1 VNIDRLIDR
10 IEKALREDST
20 TDPVF
25 HALAKEYAKYRT
37 QIDERLEHCVTL
49 IRSGKDF
56 AARELAEQP
65 PDVLTLMEKLS
76 FANDGKWR
84 SACEEK
90 GLYLGPNWAEEHVD
104 LLNGLYDKEIT
115 EDSPLFREY
124 RTAARSR
131 DEEKTFKI
139 LKMILKAN
147 PDHGAAKRHFGQ
159 LSVKIQE
166 NKITE
171 LGELIQ
177 AGREAEFLDLML
189 EIEETDWVVQP
200 KGDLWENALAVREGV
215 ERRIAKL
222 RLEEIL
228 VELASFRAADDWKG
242 SLSLVGEFFN
252 LAQEHALEGELEADD
267 INVYNEYK
275 EWAEELADEAKA
287 ERELEGLVS
296 RFKNR
301 LAEIRQAETAG
312 GKTLEVYLEEQ
323 NELRKFRQDFQDLGK
338 SLSAEI
344 MMDLQKAENQVKNRI
359 LRLQGRTKRL
369 WIAGVFA
376 FLLVAVGA
384 VAGLWWLSG
393 FWNARNEAE
402 RIATDASSTPIQQ
415 WEKLSAYSADY
426 GNYLEDDKVS
436 AFLDQAIENVFAG
449 AAENLVQE
457 SQDAFLLK
465 TQDKALP
472 FIDKDE
478 VERRRAGVV
487 VKMCDR
493 VLSAIDDN
501 PDFEMRTG
509 RDFLELF
516 EEAPRIAKDEDGKQ
530 LPLKEVDYYR
540 FQENKF
546 VMPKLQQI
554 AVAMARME
562 DTNDRMQQR
571 FSSLERKIK
580 GFQDEVMAAWKKFR
594 ETGEVDHGILAQE
607 KYLDG
612 LDAETREFSGKE
624 AIDPNDYREI
634 RDALRELRKRWRSFS
649 KEVESKSGSRIDTLL
664 DGAEQMATSLAR
676 ADASEKAA
684 KLKEMGEL
692 LAQVTEIDKKAA
704 SDELKMSPGQERRL
718 RALLEL
724 RNETLAKIKKAGE
737 AKESA
742 GSAGSLKDYFFSLE
756 QGLDADA
763 FSGDEVNYV
772 RTVLSHR
779 NKFSNDKG
787 ELSKKLFLK
796 GPSEIWDKLEKG
808 EIALIPDDSKAE
820 YDYLKALLEKY
831 SLLNLWSYRLVECSP
846 LPTGRSG
853 VYNTNKKVVLPSLVS
868 YGEVEEDTTRKNFDD
883 QGNPISNPSSKLI
896 QSGRFHWNGEVQGR
910 VFESTHFGGGIRGLM
925 VDTPKISPE
934 SQFLRLHLDRRMDP
948 NTRSLVGPLMELLEV
963 VIAEPSISPL
973 LKAYLH
979 MEIVELMKKKPAAW
993 GVALSAQ
1000 LIQDYQD
1007 LLARTK
1013 VRIRPTDWMDEQA
1026 YKDLSA
1032 ALAAFYKGIGKRDYF
1047 PESRFTLDLLGQL
1060 QKIQFTYVGYVDGE
1074 GKNRIAANPP
1084 PMYWGLQKGAG
1095 SQLDLA
1101 QASARSAP
1109 NFQPHSPLIATDPSL
1124 DEVLARSYSEAKVQ
1138 VGKYGSVADLLPID
1152 FTRN

>member
-1 VNIDRLIDR
+1 MNIDRLIDR

-301 LAEIRQAETAG
+301 LAEMRQAETAG

-344 MMDLQKAENQVKNRI
+344 MMDLQKAENHVKNRI

-402 RIATDASSTPIQQ
+402 RIATDASSTPIQ
-415 WEKLSAYSADY
+415 
-426 GNYLEDDKVS
+426 
-436 AFLDQAIENVFAG
+436 
-449 AAENLVQE
+449 
-457 SQDAFLLK
+457 
-465 TQDKALP
+465 
-472 FIDKDE
+472 
-478 VERRRAGVV
+478 
-487 VKMCDR
+487 
-493 VLSAIDDN
+493 
-501 PDFEMRTG
+501 
-509 RDFLELF
+509 
-516 EEAPRIAKDEDGKQ
+516 
-530 LPLKEVDYYR
+530 
-540 FQENKF
+540 
-546 VMPKLQQI
+546 
-554 AVAMARME
+554 
-562 DTNDRMQQR
+562 
-571 FSSLERKIK
+571 
-580 GFQDEVMAAWKKFR
+580 
-594 ETGEVDHGILAQE
+594 
-607 KYLDG
+607 
-612 LDAETREFSGKE
+612 
-624 AIDPNDYREI
+624 
-634 RDALRELRKRWRSFS
+634 
-649 KEVESKSGSRIDTLL
+649 
-664 DGAEQMATSLAR
+664 
-676 ADASEKAA
+676 
-684 KLKEMGEL
+684 
-692 LAQVTEIDKKAA
+692 
-704 SDELKMSPGQERRL
+704 
-718 RALLEL
+718 
-724 RNETLAKIKKAGE
+724 
-737 AKESA
+737 
-742 GSAGSLKDYFFSLE
+742 
-756 QGLDADA
+756 
-763 FSGDEVNYV
+763 
-772 RTVLSHR
+772 
-779 NKFSNDKG
+779 
-787 ELSKKLFLK
+787 
-796 GPSEIWDKLEKG
+796 
-808 EIALIPDDSKAE
+808 
-820 YDYLKALLEKY
+820 
-831 SLLNLWSYRLVECSP
+831 
-846 LPTGRSG
+846 
-853 VYNTNKKVVLPSLVS
+853 
-868 YGEVEEDTTRKNFDD
+868 
-883 QGNPISNPSSKLI
+883 
-896 QSGRFHWNGEVQGR
+896 
-910 VFESTHFGGGIRGLM
+910 
-925 VDTPKISPE
+925 
-934 SQFLRLHLDRRMDP
+934 
-948 NTRSLVGPLMELLEV
+948 
-963 VIAEPSISPL
+963 
-973 LKAYLH
+973 
-979 MEIVELMKKKPAAW
+979 
-993 GVALSAQ
+993 
-1000 LIQDYQD
+1000 
-1007 LLARTK
+1007 
-1013 VRIRPTDWMDEQA
+1013 
-1026 YKDLSA
+1026 
-1032 ALAAFYKGIGKRDYF
+1032 
-1047 PESRFTLDLLGQL
+1047 
-1060 QKIQFTYVGYVDGE
+1060 
-1074 GKNRIAANPP
+1074 
-1084 PMYWGLQKGAG
+1084 
-1095 SQLDLA
+1095 
-1101 QASARSAP
+1101 
-1109 NFQPHSPLIATDPSL
+1109 
-1124 DEVLARSYSEAKVQ
+1124 
-1138 VGKYGSVADLLPID
+1138 
-1152 FTRN
+1152 